1 MSVVAVLGGQWGDE
15 GKGKVIDWLAE
26 RADVVARYQGGANA
40 GHTVV
45 VREKQYVLHLVP
57 TGILHPNVRCII
69 GSGVVVDPLALVE
82 EIQYLRSQGVEVNDN
97 LAVGKRAHLIM
108 PYHKVLDAHMED
120 LLGVNRIGTTGRGI
134 GPAYS
139 DKAARLGV
147 RVSDLLDE
155 KVLTERVRVSLA
167 LKRRILGDIPLSK
180 EEAQALDEGYNLEVC
195 RRVRE
200 ILAPHVRNTDTEIHA
215 ALEQGKRILLEGAQG
230 VLLDL
235 DMGTYPYVTSS
246 NTGVGGALSGLG
258 LPYGKLTAVLGVMK
272 VYCTRVGQGP
282 FPSEIHGEEGERLR
296 SAGGEFGATTGR
308 PRRCGWFDAVAA
320 RHCVQVTGL
329 DGLVITKLDI
339 LDNQKTIRVCVG
351 YELDGKRLGAFPAET
366 GILDRCRPV
375 YEEFPGWLSATSGC
389 RDWNALPQGARNY
402 LGALERLAGR
412 RIWLISTGPGRED
425 TIEMR
430 DPFAAGAGK
439 ESGS

>member
-1 MSVVAVLGGQWGDE
+1 MSVLAVLGGQWGDE
-15 GKGKVIDWLAE
+15 GKGKIIDWLAGG
-26 RADVVARYQGGANA
+26 ADVVARFQGGANA

-45 VREKQYVLHLVP
+45 LNGKQYILHLVP

-82 EIQYLRSQGVEVNDN
+82 EIQYLRANGVAVGEN
-97 LAVGKRAHLIM
+97 LIVGKRTHLIM

-155 KVLTERVRVSLA
+155 KVLTERIRVSLA
-167 LKRRILGDIPLSK
+167 LKRRILGGIELSGK
-180 EEAQALDEGYNLEVC
+180 EAQALDEGHNLEVC
-195 RRVRE
+195 RQVRE
-200 ILAPHVRNTDTEIHA
+200 ILAPHVRNTDA
-215 ALEQGKRILLEGAQG
+215 AIQEAVKAGKRILLEGAQG
-230 VLLDL
+230 ILLDL

-258 LPYGKLTAVLGVMK
+258 LPYGKLSAVLGVMK
-272 VYCTRVGQGP
+272 AYCTRVGQGP

-296 SAGGEFGATTGR
+296 AAGGEYGATTGR

-320 RHCVQVTGL
+320 NHSIQVTGL
-329 DGLVITKLDI
+329 DGLIITKLDV
-339 LDNQKTIRVCVG
+339 LDNHKSIQACVA
-351 YELDGKRLGAFPAET
+351 YELEGKRLASFPAE
-366 GILDRCRPV
+366 INVLERCKPV
-375 YEEFPGWLSATSGC
+375 YEEFPGWMSPTSGA
-389 RDWNALPQGARNY
+389 RSWEALPGRARDY
-402 LGALERLAGR
+402 LAAIGRLTGKE
-412 RIWLISTGPGRED
+412 IWLVSTGPGRED
-425 TIEMR
+425 TIQLR
-430 DPFAAGAGK
+430 DPFAPAAGRGA
-439 ESGS
+439 

>member
-1 MSVVAVLGGQWGDE
+1 MSVLAVLGGQWGDE

-45 VREKQYVLHLVP
+45 LNGKQYVLHLVP

-69 GSGVVVDPLALVE
+69 GAGVVVDPLALVE
-82 EIQYLRSQGVEVNDN
+82 EIQYLRAHGVEVGEN
-97 LAVGKRAHLIM
+97 LIVGKRTHLIM

-155 KVLTERVRVSLA
+155 KILTERIRVSLA
-167 LKRRILGDIPLSK
+167 LKRRILGGIGLS
-180 EEAQALDEGYNLEVC
+180 EEESRALDEGYNLEMC
-195 RRVRE
+195 RKVRE
-200 ILAPHVRNTDTEIHA
+200 ILAPHVCNTDAEIQGA
-215 ALEQGKRILLEGAQG
+215 VESGKRILLEGAQG

-258 LPYGKLTAVLGVMK
+258 LPYGKLSAVVGVMK
-272 VYCTRVGQGP
+272 AYCTRVGQGP
-282 FPSEIHGEEGERLR
+282 FPTEIHGEEGERLR
-296 SAGGEFGATTGR
+296 SAGGEYGATTGR

-320 RHCVQVTGL
+320 RHCIQVTGL
-329 DGLVITKLDI
+329 DGLVVTKLDI
-339 LDNQKTIRVCVG
+339 LDGLKAIRVCVG
-351 YELDGKRLGAFPAET
+351 YELEGRRLAAFPAET
-366 GILDRCRPV
+366 STLERCEPV
-375 YEEFPGWLSATSGC
+375 YEEFPGWLTSTAGA
-389 RDWNALPQGARNY
+389 RSWDALPPRARDY
-402 LGALERLAGR
+402 LAALERLTGKN
-412 RIWLISTGPGRED
+412 IWLVSTGPGRED
-425 TIEMR
+425 TIQVR
-430 DPFAAGAGK
+430 DPFVALPGR
-439 ESGS
+439 ES